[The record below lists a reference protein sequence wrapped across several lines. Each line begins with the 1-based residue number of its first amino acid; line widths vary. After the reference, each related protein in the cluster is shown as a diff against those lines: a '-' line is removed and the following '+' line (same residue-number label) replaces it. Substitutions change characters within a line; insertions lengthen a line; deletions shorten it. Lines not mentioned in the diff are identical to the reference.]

1 MKEQL
6 LQATF
11 KGAAFYWRSLTTELG
26 KSSIS
31 HRYPG
36 SPRRFVEDMGRLP
49 NTFSIEA
56 VIGGGDAYTANK
68 QALENAISSPGA
80 GWLVHPTYGR
90 VLCTAKPATC
100 RESLKTIG
108 QANYTLK
115 FERHYDSPRPET
127 TGPTARKVNLL
138 SQQSLSQLAETSAE
152 NYKIPKSPAF
162 YEKAVDQLNEISD
175 QLENAT
181 LSFSAKQ
188 NASRNIVDSI
198 RRFKRNVN
206 DYVSAPHDM
215 FKNIEDIFNELATLD
230 DGLLDRLGRFTSM
243 FGKTSDA
250 PAGQAMTPASRIPPI
265 SYESE
270 EAESNRRLLQENLN
284 TGALTQAYKTISE
297 ITFTDEKTLDESVE
311 RLESHF
317 EIMSNAHI
325 MTFPLRDIV
334 IDMRITSNRLIQ
346 KQRLTTSK
354 IVDTHLK
361 VKTPLMVVLYRH
373 SGSIDNSDYMQ
384 GLNFEKSQSFAI
396 GNVEVL
402 E

>member
-1 MKEQL
+1 MKDRL

-26 KSSIS
+26 KDSVS

-56 VIGGGDAYTANK
+56 MVAGNEGYNANK
-68 QALENAISSPGA
+68 QALENALSSPGA

-100 RESLKTIG
+100 RESLKTLG
-108 QANYTLK
+108 QAIYTLK
-115 FERHYDSPRPET
+115 FERHYDSPRPITNE
-127 TGPTARKVNLL
+127 PNARKVKLL
-138 SQQSLSQLAETSAE
+138 SDQSLSQLSETSAQ

-162 YEKAVDQLNEISD
+162 YEKAVDQLNQISD

-188 NASRNIVDSI
+188 NVSRNIIDSI
-198 RRFKRNVN
+198 HRFKRNLN
-206 DYVSAPHDM
+206 DYVSSPHDL
-215 FKNIEDIFNELATLD
+215 FNNIHDIFNELATLD
-230 DGLLDRLGRFTSM
+230 DGLFDRLGRFTSM

-250 PAGQAMTPASRIPPI
+250 PAGQVMTPASRIPPI
-265 SYESE
+265 SYESV

-284 TGALTQAYKTISE
+284 TGALTQGYKTISE
-297 ITFTDEKTLDESVE
+297 ITFTDEKTLDESVK

-334 IDMRITSNRLIQ
+334 IDMRTTSNRLIQ

-354 IVDTHLK
+354 IVKTHLK
-361 VKTPLMVVLYRH
+361 VETPLMVVLYRH
-373 SGSIDNSDYMQ
+373 AGSVDNSDYIQ
-384 GLNFEKSQSFAI
+384 GLNFGESQSFAI
-396 GNVEVL
+396 GDIEVI